1 MSGVSRAP
9 LRAHRNKSGRL
20 QWLGRLTVAESCPGY
35 PARVRE
41 DDKWSGASRPAYG
54 ELRLDDPETDEL
66 DDEFIRRACDRRQRA
81 QGQQRLQMEAHTR
94 AVPRVTGSR
103 PRLLSGFHSVAVMPD
118 DNHEAKGHIVQ
129 SVHARDGVDP
139 LDMPSRVAAGVNR
152 GRKAPACTRLQGFP
166 LWREE
171 ASHGF

>member
-1 MSGVSRAP
+1 M
-9 LRAHRNKSGRL
+9 
-20 QWLGRLTVAESCPGY
+20 AESCPGY

-139 LDMPSRVAAGVNR
+139 LGMPSRVAAGVNR
-152 GRKAPACTRLQGFP
+152 GRKARRNLLTSDKFRAQKQNLGWLRGAGRFKPKSAKCARAFDC
-166 LWREE
+166 
-171 ASHGF
+171 

>member
-1 MSGVSRAP
+1 
-9 LRAHRNKSGRL
+9 
-20 QWLGRLTVAESCPGY
+20 
-35 PARVRE
+35 
-41 DDKWSGASRPAYG
+41 
-54 ELRLDDPETDEL
+54 
-66 DDEFIRRACDRRQRA
+66 
-81 QGQQRLQMEAHTR
+81 MEAHTR

-152 GRKAPACTRLQGFP
+152 GRKARRNLLTSDKFRAQKQNLGWLVVPVASNQKVQSVQGLLTADRIFQRDSSVKLQWGRVRP
-166 LWREE
+166 TLGQPR
-171 ASHGF
+171 HLDLGV